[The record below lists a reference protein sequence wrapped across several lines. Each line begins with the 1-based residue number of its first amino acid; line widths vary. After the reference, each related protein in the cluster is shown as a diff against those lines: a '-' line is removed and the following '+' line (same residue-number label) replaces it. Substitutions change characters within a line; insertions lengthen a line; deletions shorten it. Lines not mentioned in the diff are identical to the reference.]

1 MNSKKH
7 LLFSFFLVVLIAFS
21 STFLSQA
28 KELRLSSPNGKIETI
43 ITVENEIH
51 FSIFFDNNE
60 IIKPS
65 GISLE
70 IEGTPKASFK
80 VKKTSTRQVDEKII
94 PVVASKN
101 SVIPDQYN
109 ELSIILNNN
118 YILTFRAYNDGI
130 GYRFQSSN
138 KNDIIVLNESL
149 ELNFSDDFPIYFP
162 KEESFFS
169 HNERKYEF
177 GKMSKFNDGELCSLP
192 ALIAPEKGPNILIS
206 ESDIEDYPGMWIQ
219 ASGAKKL
226 SAIFPKA
233 AAAVEIN
240 SDRDVPVTK
249 RENYLAKTKGNRNF
263 PWRVFII
270 VENDKDLIESELVYK
285 LAKPNQLKETSWIKP
300 GKVAW
305 DWWNSLNIY
314 GVDFESGVNTESY
327 KYFIDFASKY
337 GIEYIILDEGWYK
350 LGNLFDINPDINM
363 EEILAY
369 GKEKNVGIILWVIWK
384 TLDDQLEEALN
395 LFEKW
400 GVAGIKVDFMQ
411 RDDQWMVNYYHKIAK
426 EAAKRKLL
434 VDYHGA
440 YKPAGLRRTY
450 PNVITRE
457 GVRGMEWNKWSDVIT
472 PEHDLTIPFIRMVA
486 GPMDF
491 TPGAMINAQDTNY
504 LISFTKPMSQGTRV
518 HQMAMYVVYESPL
531 QMLADNPSNYYK
543 EPECTKFISEVPV
556 VWDETRVLDAKVSD
570 YIVIARRSGKEW
582 FLAAMTDNSERELK
596 IDFSFLPDGMH
607 SMEVFQDGINANT
620 YASDYKI
627 INTMS
632 VTKNDNLTIKLA
644 KGGGW
649 VARIK

>member
-1 MNSKKH
+1 MNSKKTII
-7 LLFSFFLVVLIAFS
+7 FPFFLAVLIAFS
-21 STFLSQA
+21 STYILEA
-28 KELRLSSPNGKIETI
+28 KELSLSSPDGKIKTI
-43 ITVENEIH
+43 ITIENEIQ
-51 FSIFFDNNE
+51 FSVFFENNE

-65 GISLE
+65 DISIE

-80 VKKTSTRQVDEKII
+80 VKKTSTRQVEEKII

-101 SVIPDQYN
+101 SVIHNQFN
-109 ELSIILNNN
+109 ELSITLNNK
-118 YILTFRAYNDGI
+118 YILIFRAYNDGI
-130 GYRFQSSN
+130 GYRFQTSN
-138 KNDIIVLNESL
+138 KNDIIVLNETL
-149 ELNFSDDFPIYFP
+149 ELNFSEDFPIYFP

-177 GKMSKFNDGELCSLP
+177 QKMSKFSGGEFCSLP
-192 ALIAPEKGPNILIS
+192 TLIAPDKGPNILIS
-206 ESDIEDYPGMWIQ
+206 ESDIEDYPGMWLK

-233 AAAVEIN
+233 AAEVEAN
-240 SDRDVPVTK
+240 NDRDVPVTK
-249 RENYLAKTKGNRNF
+249 RENYLAKTKGNRSF

-270 VENDKDLIESELVYK
+270 AKNDKDLIESELVYK
-285 LAKPNQLKETSWIKP
+285 LAKPNQLQETSWIKP

-305 DWWNSLNIY
+305 DWWNNLNIY

-327 KYFIDFASKY
+327 KFFIDFASKY
-337 GIEYIILDEGWYK
+337 GIEYIVLDEGWYK
-350 LGNLFDINPDINM
+350 LGDLFDINPAINM
-363 EEILAY
+363 EELLAY

-434 VDYHGA
+434 VNYHGA

-504 LISFTKPMSQGTRV
+504 LISYTRPMSQGTRV

-543 EPECTKFISEVPV
+543 EPECTSFISDVPV
-556 VWDETRVLDAKVSD
+556 VWDETKVLDAKVSD

-582 FLAAMTDNSERELK
+582 FFAAMTDSSERELK
-596 IDFSFLPDGMH
+596 VDLSFLPDGTH
-607 SMEVFQDGINANT
+607 SIEVFEDGINANK

-627 INTMS
+627 KTMS
-632 VTKNDNLTIKLA
+632 ISKNDNLIIKLA